1 MGRGGYASLAEAALI
16 NSFGQDFLGGAA
28 AGEKMRQVVGDIQIN
43 DRLKQI
49 GDAVT
54 QAGGSIDGIDPT
66 LFSDPVGLRALGE
79 YTTQYNSSQEG
90 LQKAWKNHDQAIMRM
105 FETTTYAP
113 QAFKQ
118 SGDPSILDQAS
129 DKLGLPYQTQ
139 YNPETKR
146 HEVMYAGRF
155 GPEAT
160 GQSFTSEELSNL
172 YGGLAKDPKRFSQLA
187 FQYSLATMR
196 QNEDYLKDPSKWLYD
211 NDGKTVF
218 VPRKMMTANGFRSG
232 YIVTDTANKTSKF
245 MTNEELQ
252 QAGVF
257 PKDLQTMKGLF
268 DMEKGRADMANDK
281 VRLGYEGQRVLQGW
295 AEHNLNLE
303 RFKYEKGDE
312 LIPGMPGINRKG
324 LKKTMDADFNQWMAA
339 SGYTEKNGV
348 FYKPEY
354 NKDGSIVVD
363 AQENPKLKAMS
374 PAEVG
379 EARAEHQQDF
389 VKRYTGQSA
398 PGQGGD
404 VGNIILSRG
413 LEYKGGKPS
422 VPPAGN
428 GGNIPSQGK
437 TSTEQPA
444 RLGGGMV
451 SESEKKVAMLGG
463 LLAHGIPGETDE
475 EMLGGPPRI
484 NKRIPQKTPAE
495 TKEHMLS
502 RLHSKGI
509 PGETDI
515 ELARSKQNTSASL
528 NWYDRYRQFTQSQ
541 WAPTQLSG
549 TEEAAFKEWLIKS
562 RWFREIKDN
571 IERHEGKVD
580 DNRLFAE
587 LTGPHADYDY
597 RGAWKADVG
606 AQDYK
611 YDDRMHWPS
620 STGDGRILKSPKH
633 STAWMEFFMEEY
645 GIDPNSLGL
654 HSAEAALEYVR
665 KAKLVPR

>member
-1 MGRGGYASLAEAALI
+1 MGRGGYASLAGAMPI
-16 NSFGQDFLGGAA
+16 SSFGQDFLGGAA

-43 DRLKQI
+43 DRMKQI

-54 QAGGSIDGIDPT
+54 QAGGNLDEIKTD
-66 LFSDPVGLRALGE
+66 LFSDPVGLQALGE
-79 YTTQYNSSQEG
+79 YTKRYTESTNN
-90 LQKAWKNHDQAIMRM
+90 LQQAWKNHDQVIQHE
-105 FETTTYAP
+105 FEYR
-113 QAFKQ
+113 QNKSDYFKET
-118 SGDPSILDQAS
+118 GDPKALDELS
-129 DKLGLPYQTQ
+129 EKLGIPYQTQ
-139 YNPETKR
+139 YNPETKK
-146 HEVMYAGRF
+146 HDVMYVGRF
-155 GPEAT
+155 GLEPT
-160 GQSFTSEELSNL
+160 GQSYTSADLC
-172 YGGLAKDPKRFSQLA
+172 GMVDDIGKDPKRFSQLR
-187 FQYSLATMR
+187 FQYAMATMR
-196 QNEDYLKDPSKWLYD
+196 QNADYLSDPSKWLYD

-218 VPRKMMTANGFRSG
+218 VPRKMLTANGFRSG
-232 YIVTDTANKTSKF
+232 YIVTDTANKNSKF

-281 VRLGYEGQRVLQGW
+281 VRLGYEGQRVSQGW
-295 AEHNLNLE
+295 AAHNLSRE
-303 RFKYEKGDE
+303 RFEYEKGDG

-339 SGYTEKNGV
+339 AGYAEKNGV

-444 RLGGGMV
+444 RLGGGMFGNSV
-451 SESEKKVAMLGG
+451 GPTDKPQRAEDAKLSGAMPGTAASSSTQEKERILPPKGSVWERMPDKYEAYTKVFGKRPDKVKPALAVKELDAELERLAEEKLREGMDRPNWWEADLRGLGSEGALKPAIEKAKQFIM
-463 LLAHGIPGETDE
+463 DE
-475 EMLGGPPRI
+475 IL
-484 NKRIPQKTPAE
+484 T
-495 TKEHMLS
+495 
-502 RLHSKGI
+502 SKGYY
-509 PGETDI
+509 
-515 ELARSKQNTSASL
+515 SS
-528 NWYDRYRQFTQSQ
+528 QS
-541 WAPTQLSG
+541 
-549 TEEAAFKEWLIKS
+549 
-562 RWFREIKDN
+562 
-571 IERHEGKVD
+571 
-580 DNRLFAE
+580 
-587 LTGPHADYDY
+587 
-597 RGAWKADVG
+597 
-606 AQDYK
+606 
-611 YDDRMHWPS
+611 
-620 STGDGRILKSPKH
+620 
-633 STAWMEFFMEEY
+633 
-645 GIDPNSLGL
+645 
-654 HSAEAALEYVR
+654 
-665 KAKLVPR
+665 

>member
-1 MGRGGYASLAEAALI
+1 MGRGGYASLAGAAPI

-257 PKDLQTMKGLF
+257 PKDLQTMKGRL

-281 VRLGYEGQRVLQGW
+281 VRLGYEGQRVSQGW
-295 AEHNLNLE
+295 APHNLNRE
-303 RFKYEKGDE
+303 RFEYEKGDG

-324 LKKTMDADFNQWMAA
+324 FKKTMDADFNQWMAA
-339 SGYTEKNGV
+339 AGYAEKNGV

-354 NKDGSIVVD
+354 NTDGSIAVD
-363 AQENPKLKAMS
+363 DEGKPKLRAMS

-444 RLGGGMV
+444 RLGGGMFGNSV
-451 SESEKKVAMLGG
+451 GPTDKPQRAEDAKLSGAMPGTAASSSTQEKERILPPKGSVWERMPDKYEAYTKVFGKRPDKVKPALAVKELDAELERLAEEKLREGMDRPNWWEADLRGLGSEGALKPAIEKAKQFIM
-463 LLAHGIPGETDE
+463 DE
-475 EMLGGPPRI
+475 IL
-484 NKRIPQKTPAE
+484 T
-495 TKEHMLS
+495 
-502 RLHSKGI
+502 SKGYY
-509 PGETDI
+509 
-515 ELARSKQNTSASL
+515 SS
-528 NWYDRYRQFTQSQ
+528 QS
-541 WAPTQLSG
+541 
-549 TEEAAFKEWLIKS
+549 
-562 RWFREIKDN
+562 
-571 IERHEGKVD
+571 
-580 DNRLFAE
+580 
-587 LTGPHADYDY
+587 
-597 RGAWKADVG
+597 
-606 AQDYK
+606 
-611 YDDRMHWPS
+611 
-620 STGDGRILKSPKH
+620 
-633 STAWMEFFMEEY
+633 
-645 GIDPNSLGL
+645 
-654 HSAEAALEYVR
+654 
-665 KAKLVPR
+665 

>member
-1 MGRGGYASLAEAALI
+1 MGRGGYASLAGAMPI
-16 NSFGQDFLGGAA
+16 SSFGQDFLGGAA

-43 DRLKQI
+43 DRMKQI

-54 QAGGSIDGIDPT
+54 QAGGNLDEIKTD
-66 LFSDPVGLRALGE
+66 LFSDPVGLQALGE
-79 YTTQYNSSQEG
+79 YTKRYTESTNN
-90 LQKAWKNHDQAIMRM
+90 LQQAWKNHDQVIQHE
-105 FETTTYAP
+105 FEYR
-113 QAFKQ
+113 QNKSDYFKET
-118 SGDPSILDQAS
+118 GDPKALDELS
-129 DKLGLPYQTQ
+129 EKLGIPYQTQ
-139 YNPETKR
+139 YNPETKK
-146 HEVMYAGRF
+146 HDVMYVGRF
-155 GPEAT
+155 GLEPT
-160 GQSFTSEELSNL
+160 GQSYTSADLC
-172 YGGLAKDPKRFSQLA
+172 GMVDDIGKDPKRFSQLR
-187 FQYSLATMR
+187 FQYAMATMR
-196 QNEDYLKDPSKWLYD
+196 QNADYLSDPSKWLYD

-218 VPRKMMTANGFRSG
+218 VPRKMLTANGFRSG

-281 VRLGYEGQRVLQGW
+281 VRLGYEGQRVSQGW
-295 AEHNLNLE
+295 AAHNLSRE
-303 RFKYEKGDE
+303 RFEYEKGDG

-339 SGYTEKNGV
+339 AGYAEKNGV

-444 RLGGGMV
+444 RLGGGMFGNSV
-451 SESEKKVAMLGG
+451 GPTDKPQRAEDAKLSGAMPGTAASSSTQEKERILPPKGSVWERMPDKYEAYTKVFGKRPDKVKPALAVKELDAELERLAEEKLRVGMDRPNWWEADLRGLGSEGALKPAIEKAKQFIM
-463 LLAHGIPGETDE
+463 DE
-475 EMLGGPPRI
+475 IL
-484 NKRIPQKTPAE
+484 T
-495 TKEHMLS
+495 
-502 RLHSKGI
+502 SKGYY
-509 PGETDI
+509 
-515 ELARSKQNTSASL
+515 SS
-528 NWYDRYRQFTQSQ
+528 QS
-541 WAPTQLSG
+541 
-549 TEEAAFKEWLIKS
+549 
-562 RWFREIKDN
+562 
-571 IERHEGKVD
+571 
-580 DNRLFAE
+580 
-587 LTGPHADYDY
+587 
-597 RGAWKADVG
+597 
-606 AQDYK
+606 
-611 YDDRMHWPS
+611 
-620 STGDGRILKSPKH
+620 
-633 STAWMEFFMEEY
+633 
-645 GIDPNSLGL
+645 
-654 HSAEAALEYVR
+654 
-665 KAKLVPR
+665 

>member
-1 MGRGGYASLAEAALI
+1 MAGAMPIS
-16 NSFGQDFLGGAA
+16 SFGQDFLGGAA

-43 DRLKQI
+43 DRMKQI

-54 QAGGSIDGIDPT
+54 QAGGNLDEIKTD
-66 LFSDPVGLRALGE
+66 LFSDPVGLQALGE
-79 YTTQYNSSQEG
+79 YTKRYTESTNN
-90 LQKAWKNHDQAIMRM
+90 LQQAWKNHDQVIQHE
-105 FETTTYAP
+105 FEYR
-113 QAFKQ
+113 QNKSDYFKET
-118 SGDPSILDQAS
+118 GDPKALDELS
-129 DKLGLPYQTQ
+129 EKLGIPYQTQ
-139 YNPETKR
+139 YNPETKK
-146 HEVMYAGRF
+146 HDVMYVGRF
-155 GPEAT
+155 GLEPT
-160 GQSFTSEELSNL
+160 GQSYTSADLC
-172 YGGLAKDPKRFSQLA
+172 GMVDDIGKDPKRFSQLR
-187 FQYSLATMR
+187 FQYAMATMR
-196 QNEDYLKDPSKWLYD
+196 QNADYLSDPSKWLYD

-218 VPRKMMTANGFRSG
+218 VPRKMLTANGFRSG
-232 YIVTDTANKTSKF
+232 YIVTDTANKNSKF

-281 VRLGYEGQRVLQGW
+281 VRLGYEGQRVSQGW
-295 AEHNLNLE
+295 AAHNLSRE
-303 RFKYEKGDE
+303 RFEYEKGDG

-339 SGYTEKNGV
+339 AGYAEKNGV

-444 RLGGGMV
+444 RLGGGMFGNPV
-451 SESEKKVAMLGG
+451 GPTDKRQRAEDAKLSGAMPGTAASSSTQEKERILPPKGSVWERMPDKYEAYTKVFGKRPDKVKPALAVKELDAELERLAEEKLREGMDRPNWWEADLRGLGSEGALKPAIEKAKQFIM
-463 LLAHGIPGETDE
+463 DE
-475 EMLGGPPRI
+475 IL
-484 NKRIPQKTPAE
+484 T
-495 TKEHMLS
+495 
-502 RLHSKGI
+502 SKGYY
-509 PGETDI
+509 
-515 ELARSKQNTSASL
+515 SS
-528 NWYDRYRQFTQSQ
+528 QS
-541 WAPTQLSG
+541 
-549 TEEAAFKEWLIKS
+549 
-562 RWFREIKDN
+562 
-571 IERHEGKVD
+571 
-580 DNRLFAE
+580 
-587 LTGPHADYDY
+587 
-597 RGAWKADVG
+597 
-606 AQDYK
+606 
-611 YDDRMHWPS
+611 
-620 STGDGRILKSPKH
+620 
-633 STAWMEFFMEEY
+633 
-645 GIDPNSLGL
+645 
-654 HSAEAALEYVR
+654 
-665 KAKLVPR
+665 

>member
-1 MGRGGYASLAEAALI
+1 MGRGGYASLAGAAPI

-118 SGDPSILDQAS
+118 SGDPSILDRAS

-218 VPRKMMTANGFRSG
+218 VPRKMLTANGFRSG
-232 YIVTDTANKTSKF
+232 YIVTDTANKNSKF

-281 VRLGYEGQRVLQGW
+281 VRLGYEGQRVSQGW
-295 AEHNLNLE
+295 ATHNLNRE
-303 RFKYEKGDE
+303 RFEYEKGDG

-339 SGYTEKNGV
+339 AGYAEKNGV

-444 RLGGGMV
+444 RLGGGMFGNSV
-451 SESEKKVAMLGG
+451 GPTDKPQRAEDAKLSGAMPGTAASSSTQEKERILPPKGSVWERMPDKYEAYTKVFGKRPDKVKPALAVKELDAELERLAEEKLREGMDRPNWWEADLRGLGSEGALKPAIEKAKQFIM
-463 LLAHGIPGETDE
+463 DE
-475 EMLGGPPRI
+475 IL
-484 NKRIPQKTPAE
+484 T
-495 TKEHMLS
+495 
-502 RLHSKGI
+502 SKGYY
-509 PGETDI
+509 
-515 ELARSKQNTSASL
+515 SS
-528 NWYDRYRQFTQSQ
+528 QS
-541 WAPTQLSG
+541 
-549 TEEAAFKEWLIKS
+549 
-562 RWFREIKDN
+562 
-571 IERHEGKVD
+571 
-580 DNRLFAE
+580 
-587 LTGPHADYDY
+587 
-597 RGAWKADVG
+597 
-606 AQDYK
+606 
-611 YDDRMHWPS
+611 
-620 STGDGRILKSPKH
+620 
-633 STAWMEFFMEEY
+633 
-645 GIDPNSLGL
+645 
-654 HSAEAALEYVR
+654 
-665 KAKLVPR
+665 

>member
-1 MGRGGYASLAEAALI
+1 MGRGGYASLAGAAPI

-281 VRLGYEGQRVLQGW
+281 VRLGYEGQRVSQGW
-295 AEHNLNLE
+295 ATHNLNRE
-303 RFKYEKGDE
+303 RFEYEKGDG

-324 LKKTMDADFNQWMAA
+324 FKKTMDADFNQWMAA
-339 SGYTEKNGV
+339 AGYAEKNGV

-354 NKDGSIVVD
+354 NKDGSIAVD
-363 AQENPKLKAMS
+363 DEGKPKLRAMS

-444 RLGGGMV
+444 RLGGGMFGNSV
-451 SESEKKVAMLGG
+451 GPTDKPQRAEDAKLSGAMPGTAASSSTQEKERILPPKGSVWERMPDKYEAYTKVFGKRPDKVKPA
-463 LLAHGIPGETDE
+463 LAVKDLDAELERLAEEKLREGMDRPNWWETDLRG
-475 EMLGGPPRI
+475 LGSEGALKPAI
-484 NKRIPQKTPAE
+484 EKTKQFIMDE
-495 TKEHMLS
+495 ILT
-502 RLHSKGI
+502 SKGYY
-509 PGETDI
+509 
-515 ELARSKQNTSASL
+515 S
-528 NWYDRYRQFTQSQ
+528 SQ
-541 WAPTQLSG
+541 
-549 TEEAAFKEWLIKS
+549 
-562 RWFREIKDN
+562 
-571 IERHEGKVD
+571 H
-580 DNRLFAE
+580 
-587 LTGPHADYDY
+587 
-597 RGAWKADVG
+597 
-606 AQDYK
+606 
-611 YDDRMHWPS
+611 
-620 STGDGRILKSPKH
+620 
-633 STAWMEFFMEEY
+633 
-645 GIDPNSLGL
+645 
-654 HSAEAALEYVR
+654 
-665 KAKLVPR
+665 

>member
-1 MGRGGYASLAEAALI
+1 MGRGGYASLAGAAPI
-16 NSFGQDFLGGAA
+16 NSFGQEFLGGAA

-90 LQKAWKNHDQAIMRM
+90 LKKAWKNHDQAIMRM

-218 VPRKMMTANGFRSG
+218 VPRKMLTANGFRSG

-281 VRLGYEGQRVLQGW
+281 VRLGHEGQRVSQGW
-295 AEHNLNLE
+295 ATHNLNRE
-303 RFKYEKGDE
+303 RFEYEKGDG

-324 LKKTMDADFNQWMAA
+324 FKKTMDADFNQWMAA
-339 SGYTEKNGV
+339 AGYAEKNGV

-354 NKDGSIVVD
+354 NKDGSIAVD
-363 AQENPKLKAMS
+363 DEGKPKLRAMS

-444 RLGGGMV
+444 RLGGGMFGNSV
-451 SESEKKVAMLGG
+451 GPTDKPQRAEDAKLSGAMPGTAASSSTQEKERILPPKGSVWERMPDKYEAYTKVFGKRPDKVKPALAVKELDAELERLAEEKLREGMDRPNWWEADLRGLGSEGALKPAIEKAKQFIM
-463 LLAHGIPGETDE
+463 DE
-475 EMLGGPPRI
+475 IL
-484 NKRIPQKTPAE
+484 T
-495 TKEHMLS
+495 
-502 RLHSKGI
+502 SKGYY
-509 PGETDI
+509 
-515 ELARSKQNTSASL
+515 SS
-528 NWYDRYRQFTQSQ
+528 QS
-541 WAPTQLSG
+541 
-549 TEEAAFKEWLIKS
+549 
-562 RWFREIKDN
+562 
-571 IERHEGKVD
+571 
-580 DNRLFAE
+580 
-587 LTGPHADYDY
+587 
-597 RGAWKADVG
+597 
-606 AQDYK
+606 
-611 YDDRMHWPS
+611 
-620 STGDGRILKSPKH
+620 
-633 STAWMEFFMEEY
+633 
-645 GIDPNSLGL
+645 
-654 HSAEAALEYVR
+654 
-665 KAKLVPR
+665 

>member
-1 MGRGGYASLAEAALI
+1 MGRGGYASLAGAMPI
-16 NSFGQDFLGGAA
+16 SSFGQDFLGGAA

-43 DRLKQI
+43 DRMKQI

-54 QAGGSIDGIDPT
+54 QAGGNLDEIKTD
-66 LFSDPVGLRALGE
+66 LFSDPVGLQALGE
-79 YTTQYNSSQEG
+79 YTKRYTESTNN
-90 LQKAWKNHDQAIMRM
+90 LQQAWKNHDQVIQHE
-105 FETTTYAP
+105 FEYR
-113 QAFKQ
+113 QNKSDYFKET
-118 SGDPSILDQAS
+118 GDPKALDELS
-129 DKLGLPYQTQ
+129 EKLGIPYQTQ
-139 YNPETKR
+139 YNPETKK
-146 HEVMYAGRF
+146 HDVMYVGRF
-155 GPEAT
+155 GLEPT
-160 GQSFTSEELSNL
+160 GQSYTSADLC
-172 YGGLAKDPKRFSQLA
+172 GMVDDIGKDPKRFSQLR
-187 FQYSLATMR
+187 FQYAMATMR
-196 QNEDYLKDPSKWLYD
+196 QNADYLSDPSKWLYD

-218 VPRKMMTANGFRSG
+218 VPRKMLTANGFRSG

-281 VRLGYEGQRVLQGW
+281 VRLGYEGQRVSQGW
-295 AEHNLNLE
+295 AAHNLSRE
-303 RFKYEKGDE
+303 RFEYEKGDG

-339 SGYTEKNGV
+339 AGYAEKNGV

-444 RLGGGMV
+444 RLGGGMFGNSV
-451 SESEKKVAMLGG
+451 GPTDKPQRAEDAKLSGAMPGTAASSSTQEKERILPPKGSVWERMPDKYEAYTKVFGKRPDKVKPALAVKELDAELERLAEEKLREGMDRPNWWEADLRGLGSEGALKPAIEKAKQFIM
-463 LLAHGIPGETDE
+463 DE
-475 EMLGGPPRI
+475 IL
-484 NKRIPQKTPAE
+484 T
-495 TKEHMLS
+495 
-502 RLHSKGI
+502 SKGYY
-509 PGETDI
+509 
-515 ELARSKQNTSASL
+515 SS
-528 NWYDRYRQFTQSQ
+528 QS
-541 WAPTQLSG
+541 
-549 TEEAAFKEWLIKS
+549 
-562 RWFREIKDN
+562 
-571 IERHEGKVD
+571 
-580 DNRLFAE
+580 
-587 LTGPHADYDY
+587 
-597 RGAWKADVG
+597 
-606 AQDYK
+606 
-611 YDDRMHWPS
+611 
-620 STGDGRILKSPKH
+620 
-633 STAWMEFFMEEY
+633 
-645 GIDPNSLGL
+645 
-654 HSAEAALEYVR
+654 
-665 KAKLVPR
+665 